1 MMAKYLFHLF
11 SFLDYNSNHL
21 IPKSKIKMAPPLY
34 ADLGKTA
41 RDIFNKGYSKRPF
54 LFATRIYELSFI

>member
-1 MMAKYLFHLF
+1 
-11 SFLDYNSNHL
+11 
-21 IPKSKIKMAPPLY
+21 MAPPLY

-54 LFATRIYELSFI
+54 LFATRIYKLSFI